1 MTDYCIITD
10 STSDLT
16 PELVEYLGIDVLPMD
31 FIMDEITYHH
41 YPDSHELNERIFYQ
55 SLRDGKTSKT
65 MQISMGMFIE
75 YFEKYL
81 KENKDVLYISFS
93 SALSGTYSSA
103 CSAVKELEKVY
114 KDNKV
119 IVVDSKCASMGM
131 GLLVYNAAEKKKDG
145 LTIDELAEWVTEARD
160 NLCHWFTVNDL
171 FYLKRGGRVS
181 QAAAVFGTMLNIKPV
196 LHVDKEGRLIPV
208 EKIRGR
214 RQSLDSLVNH
224 MEKTALNAKDQVIF
238 ISHGDC
244 LEDAEYVK
252 KQIQKSLSPK
262 KIHMN
267 YIGPI
272 VGSHSGPGTVALFF
286 IGSKK

>member
-16 PELVEYLGIDVLPMD
+16 PELVEYLGIDVFPMD
-31 FIMDEITYHH
+31 FNMDEITYHH
-41 YPDSHELNERIFYQ
+41 YPDAHDLNERIFYQ

-65 MQISMGMFIE
+65 VQIGMGMFIE

-93 SALSGTYSSA
+93 SALSGTYNSA

-131 GLLVYNAAEKKKDG
+131 GLLVYNAVEKKKEG
-145 LTIDELAEWVTEARD
+145 LTIDELAEWVTKTRD

-214 RQSLDSLVNH
+214 RQSLDSLVSH

-262 KIHMN
+262 KIYMN

-286 IGSKK
+286 IGSEK

>member
-131 GLLVYNAAEKKKDG
+131 GLLVYNAAEKRKDG
-145 LTIDELAEWVTEARD
+145 LTIDELSEWVTEARD
-160 NLCHWFTVNDL
+160 NLCHRFTVNDL

-286 IGSKK
+286 IGSEK

>member
-131 GLLVYNAAEKKKDG
+131 GQPNLNTDIIGRTKIVFPTLVEQQKVVSYLEDRCGKLNSLITEKES
-145 LTIDELAEWVTEARD
+145 LI
-160 NLCHWFTVNDL
+160 NDL
-171 FYLKRGGRVS
+171 EAYK
-181 QAAAVFGTMLNIKPV
+181 
-196 LHVDKEGRLIPV
+196 
-208 EKIRGR
+208 
-214 RQSLDSLVNH
+214 
-224 MEKTALNAKDQVIF
+224 
-238 ISHGDC
+238 
-244 LEDAEYVK
+244 
-252 KQIQKSLSPK
+252 KSLIYEVVTGK
-262 KIHMN
+262 RR
-267 YIGPI
+267 
-272 VGSHSGPGTVALFF
+272 VV
-286 IGSKK
+286 